1 MTGPTI
7 APSAAVL
14 RIASRSSDVVRR
26 AVGFRQIAELRAG
39 QLWPVDEPV
48 AVTGDEVWDLASVTK
63 VAATTAAVM
72 TLVDNGELRLSTPAR
87 EFLPDVDGTVRDL
100 LEHRSGRRE
109 WWPTYIAEAPPGR
122 TYPVG
127 AERRYS
133 DLGFMSLARI
143 VSTIAGKPFD
153 EAVAELVIERLGL
166 ADAHFRPD
174 GRGLDRPLV
183 ATTHGDW
190 IEREM
195 VATGVPYPVGLDPDA
210 FAGWRPRTVV
220 GEASDGNAWH
230 RFRGVAGH
238 AGLFASA
245 DDLVTLGR
253 ALLSSVDGRGPWTR
267 TTVTTFCTPSAD
279 AEQAVGFRLW
289 PAYGAVGHTGFTG
302 CGFAVLPAR
311 DLVAVLLTN
320 RTHTPLGTQAT
331 VRTAWEA
338 ILADPAG
345 ADHLPLWDDVR
356 NPNSGHH

>member
-1 MTGPTI
+1 
-7 APSAAVL
+7 VL
-14 RIASRSSDVVRR
+14 RIASRSNDVVRR
-26 AVGFRQIAELRAG
+26 AVGVRQAAELRAG

-87 EFLPDVDGTVRDL
+87 ELVAEFGSAATVRDL
-100 LEHRSGRRE
+100 LEHRSGLRE
-109 WWPTYIAEAPPGR
+109 WWPTYIAEAPPDPV
-122 TYPVG
+122 YPVG

-133 DLGFMSLARI
+133 DLGFMLLARI
-143 VSTIAGKPFD
+143 VSEVAGKPFD
-153 EAVAELVIERLGL
+153 EAVAELVIEPLGL

-195 VATGVPYPVGLDPDA
+195 VATGEPYPVGLDPDS
-210 FAGWRPRTVV
+210 FAGWRPYTVV

-245 DDLVTLGR
+245 DDLVTFGR
-253 ALLSSVDGRGPWTR
+253 ALLSSVDGRGPWMR
-267 TTVTTFCTPSAD
+267 TTVSTFFTPSAD

-289 PAYGAVGHTGFTG
+289 PSYGAVGHTGFTG
-302 CGFAVLPAR
+302 CGFAILPAR
-311 DLVAVLLTN
+311 ELIAVLLTN
-320 RTHTPLGTQAT
+320 RTHTPLGTQGT
-331 VRTAWEA
+331 VRLAWEA
-338 ILADPAG
+338 ILADPTEAE
-345 ADHLPLWDDVR
+345 HLPLWDDVR
-356 NPNSGHH
+356 NPASGHD